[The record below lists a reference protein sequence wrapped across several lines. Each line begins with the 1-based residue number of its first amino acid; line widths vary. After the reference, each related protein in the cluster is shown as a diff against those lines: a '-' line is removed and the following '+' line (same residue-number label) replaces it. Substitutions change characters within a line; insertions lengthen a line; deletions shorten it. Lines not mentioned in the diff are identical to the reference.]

1 MVERDDH
8 KLDDFIMDVLGTDI
22 SGIPMFLLTKYIT
35 HARKDMKAHM
45 CAQTGECT
53 HTLHTLHT
61 LHLGADSI
69 DGSPGHHTDASV
81 SVPLTLHTHNFK

>member
-22 SGIPMFLLTKYIT
+22 SGLPMFLLTKYIT

-53 HTLHTLHT
+53 HTC
-61 LHLGADSI
+61 
-69 DGSPGHHTDASV
+69 
-81 SVPLTLHTHNFK
+81 THCTHCTHCT